1 VEILIMMEQARCL
14 SMVAAVLLAATLA
27 GCALEEKS
35 RADFERHNQSIL
47 RDSYSDPGVLVFEAK
62 AGSAM
67 PADSTSAEATRMQ
80 WLDAWLAQRRLC
92 PAGHEIISRQVI
104 APGEPNFHDMNLRYL
119 VRCSEPPA
127 AEASETKTPTGN

>member
-1 VEILIMMEQARCL
+1 MREQARCF
-14 SMVAAVLLAATLA
+14 SRVAVVLLAATLA
-27 GCALEEKS
+27 GCALEERS

-80 WLDAWLAQRRLC
+80 WLDDWLAQRRLC
-92 PAGHEIISRQVI
+92 PAGHEIVSRQVI